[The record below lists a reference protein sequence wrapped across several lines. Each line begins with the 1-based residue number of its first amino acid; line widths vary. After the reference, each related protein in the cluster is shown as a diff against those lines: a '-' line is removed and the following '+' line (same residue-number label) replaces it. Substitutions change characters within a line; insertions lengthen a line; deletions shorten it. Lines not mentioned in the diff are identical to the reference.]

1 MKESG
6 VRKEGEFL
14 ASDPFLIDDQ
24 TAQRLLAVA
33 LARGGDDA
41 DLFFE
46 ASSAF
51 SLAFEGGKVRQMSRH
66 IDKGVGVRVLKG
78 DSSGFA
84 YSEALSEEAIQ
95 RACETAACIASGSRQ
110 VEAQAIRQQTLGKS
124 RYEAQLPLVDSEFVE
139 RMAWVRRADAAARM
153 MFAEKA
159 ALRLYRKSA

>member
-14 ASDPFLIDDQ
+14 ASVPFLIDDQ

-66 IDKGVGVRVLKG
+66 IDKGVGVRVL
-78 DSSGFA
+78 
-84 YSEALSEEAIQ
+84 
-95 RACETAACIASGSRQ
+95 
-110 VEAQAIRQQTLGKS
+110 
-124 RYEAQLPLVDSEFVE
+124 
-139 RMAWVRRADAAARM
+139 
-153 MFAEKA
+153 
-159 ALRLYRKSA
+159 